1 MITATMS
8 SPTAMNIADMEV
20 MHRLLGAPS
29 SYLACVFLLVV
40 VSAFYLSRKNA
51 NTSIPFYV
59 GKGDPKARWMT
70 DALNLLREGYHK
82 VVTVHCPGS

>member
-1 MITATMS
+1 MS
-8 SPTAMNIADMEV
+8 SPTTRNLVDMEV

-29 SYLACVFLLVV
+29 SYLACALVLVV
-40 VSAFYLSRKNA
+40 VSAFYLSRKNE

-70 DALNLLREGYHK
+70 DALNLLKEGYHK
-82 VVTVHCPGS
+82 VESSLTLLILQD